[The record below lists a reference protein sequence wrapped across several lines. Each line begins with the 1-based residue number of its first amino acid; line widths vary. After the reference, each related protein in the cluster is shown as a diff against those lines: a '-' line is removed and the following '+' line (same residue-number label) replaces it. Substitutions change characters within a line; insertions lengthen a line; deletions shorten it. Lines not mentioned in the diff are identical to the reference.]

1 MGSDATGNGSAKS
14 GGFKSRVQ
22 RYLYSGDTK
31 HVMAGMA
38 IITLAF
44 GVPWLIE
51 SPEFPDYR
59 CHLRLKMFFLH
70 CIVSRNHEQSTRL
83 IKITW
88 KRQIKQG
95 VTDFLQ
101 VLQLHDFVSAFFKV
115 REWICIC
122 VIRCHVQMFM
132 R

>member
-44 GVPWLIE
+44 GVPW
-51 SPEFPDYR
+51 
-59 CHLRLKMFFLH
+59 FLMN
-70 CIVSRNHEQSTRL
+70 R
-83 IKITW
+83 
-88 KRQIKQG
+88 
-95 VTDFLQ
+95 
-101 VLQLHDFVSAFFKV
+101 
-115 REWICIC
+115 
-122 VIRCHVQMFM
+122 
-132 R
+132 